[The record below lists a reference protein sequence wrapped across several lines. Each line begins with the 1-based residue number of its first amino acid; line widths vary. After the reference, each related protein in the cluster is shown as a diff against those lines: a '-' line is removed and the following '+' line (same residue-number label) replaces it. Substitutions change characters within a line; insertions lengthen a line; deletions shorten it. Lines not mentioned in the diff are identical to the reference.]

1 MEMEIV
7 LLVTTVRT
15 SITVKFAIIPMDA
28 RCAIL
33 ATIWLMPLTARTFV
47 GMEFG
52 CRSSSAMTI
61 TQSME
66 TAVALPA

>member
-1 MEMEIV
+1 MF
-7 LLVTTVRT
+7 LATTART

-47 GMEFG
+47 GMGSG
-52 CRSSSAMTI
+52 CRSSSAMAI